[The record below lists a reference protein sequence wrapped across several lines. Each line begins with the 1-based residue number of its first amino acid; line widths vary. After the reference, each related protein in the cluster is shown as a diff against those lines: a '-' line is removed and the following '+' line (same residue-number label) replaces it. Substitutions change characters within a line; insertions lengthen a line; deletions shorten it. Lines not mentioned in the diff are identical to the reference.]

1 MGLYLLYIP
10 VAVLIAADIERVL
23 LDLGA
28 LKESDARLKKRSD
41 SVDEE
46 RQAGNYKEE
55 DYDDDWD

>member
-1 MGLYLLYIP
+1 M
-10 VAVLIAADIERVL
+10 ADIERVL

-46 RQAGNYKEE
+46 PRAGNNDVE